1 MGMLSRKLE
10 HERLLDEDFS
20 VDVVE
25 REDAVTERLMQQ
37 PPHQA

>member
-1 MGMLSRKLE
+1 MDQ
-10 HERLLDEDFS
+10 ERLMDENIG
-20 VDVVE
+20 VDVVD